1 MANAFEVP
9 AFIICGQFFNFKQ
22 YMVYTGAYTN
32 KNIANI
38 YFNPTG
44 SAHDLS
50 YLEVLEALQN
60 TLKEIKNLSSYGI
73 II

>member
-1 MANAFEVP
+1 MS
-9 AFIICGQFFNFKQ
+9 
-22 YMVYTGAYTN
+22 YSGAYTN

-44 SAHDLS
+44 SANELS
-50 YLEVLEALQN
+50 YLEILEALQN